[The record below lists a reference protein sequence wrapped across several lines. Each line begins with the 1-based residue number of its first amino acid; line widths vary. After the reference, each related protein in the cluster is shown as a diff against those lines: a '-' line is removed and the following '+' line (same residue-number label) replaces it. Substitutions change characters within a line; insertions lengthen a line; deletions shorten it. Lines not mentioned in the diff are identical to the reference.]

1 MAWGGCC
8 PAAGFGT
15 TGPLIRTNVGCK
27 FTGYDEF
34 PVHGSCM
41 LLPCTFAL
49 CVHTVAWMWLVEAPG
64 VVCVCLLVEAPGV
77 ERRSMPAESKANE
90 ITARNQG
97 EGRPTQVCLERAPDH
112 KGVTLPRIHYARVLT
127 QRT

>member
-1 MAWGGCC
+1 M
-8 PAAGFGT
+8 PSKM
-15 TGPLIRTNVGCK
+15 L
-27 FTGYDEF
+27 TGYDEF

-49 CVHTVAWMWLVEAPG
+49 RVHTVAWMW
-64 VVCVCLLVEAPGV
+64 LVEAPGV

-112 KGVTLPRIHYARVLT
+112 KGVTLPRTHYARVLT